1 MYGHKNK
8 DDLSERIQP
17 IVADILGPRF
27 FKESFYNMPINFLFK
42 QISA

>member
-1 MYGHKNK
+1 MHGHENIFNQK
-8 DDLSERIQP
+8 EFQP
-17 IVADILGPRF
+17 IEADILGPRF